1 MKKETKKR
9 KVWHTYV
16 RLETCRKIFDKEIP
30 VYASSFIRKNKII
43 TGEINID
50 GSFWLAF
57 KNRRNKNYVKLL
69 GFMQE
74 SDGGDGTE
82 MTIKYNCSLLF
93 KIINALP
100 AILSV
105 WLFLFGAIPIEVP
118 IISTAVMFSFQIPS
132 VILYHMWTKILLN
145 QVKDMFNIEWKDRT
159 SI

>member
-1 MKKETKKR
+1 LRKKTKKR

-43 TGEINID
+43 TGEINTD

-57 KNRRNKNYVKLL
+57 KNRRNKNYIKLL

-74 SDGGDGTE
+74 SDDSGTE
-82 MTIKYNCSLLF
+82 MTIKYNHSLLF
-93 KIINALP
+93 KIINAIPTILLVLILLFGFPIQAPIIP
-100 AILSV
+100 AVVIFSFKILS
-105 WLFLFGAIPIEVP
+105 I
-118 IISTAVMFSFQIPS
+118 
-132 VILYHMWTKILLN
+132 ILYHMWTKILLN
-145 QVKDMFNIEWKDRT
+145 QVKDMFNIEWKNRT